1 MDFHTQLRVLL
12 SRDATGRGLAQSAP
26 APDFDALTDTLLSA
40 KRAVILTGFPV
51 TCGARLCGETDG
63 PGGAANLAHALMAVG
78 CAVTLLTD
86 PVSLPLVRAAAVCLV
101 PGAEVIC
108 LPDEGSKAF
117 AGTLLARLRPTHFFT
132 IERPGKGADG
142 HFHNMRGGVIDSMVT
157 DTDFLLPLA
166 RRLGAVTIAVGDG
179 GNELGMGALRT
190 VIEAHVPHGK
200 KLAAVEAAD
209 FTLVAGVSNWW
220 GWGVEALLSASTG
233 RWMLPSPEE
242 EFYLLSAVVG
252 AGGVDGC
259 THEAALSVDAQ
270 SLSVHQHLLCHI
282 GDALNKALLPD
293 VNAVRNQ
300 V

>member
-1 MDFHTQLRVLL
+1 MNFHTQLRALL
-12 SRDATGRGLAQSAP
+12 CRDATGRGLARVAP

-51 TCGARLCGETDG
+51 DCGGGFCGETDG
-63 PGGAANLAHALMAVG
+63 PGGAANLARALKAVG

-86 PVSLPLVRAAAVCLV
+86 PVSLPQVRAAADCLV
-101 PGAEVIC
+101 PGTEVIC
-108 LPDEGSKAF
+108 LPDEGTETF
-117 AGTLLARLRPTHFFT
+117 AESLLTRLRPTHFFT

-190 VIEAHVPHGK
+190 VIEAHVSHGV
-200 KLAAVEAAD
+200 KLAAVETAD
-209 FTLVAGVSNWW
+209 FTLVSGVSNWW
-220 GWGVEALLSASTG
+220 GWGVEALLSAATG
-233 RWMLPSPEE
+233 RWLLPSPEE
-242 EFYLLSAVVG
+242 EFYLLSAVVE

-270 SLSVHQHLLCHI
+270 SLSVHQHLLCGI
-282 GDALNKALLPD
+282 GDALNSTLFPGIR
-293 VNAVRNQ
+293 AV
-300 V
+300 